1 MCWLDVWSLCA
12 ITLSYIDQTFQN
24 VVGQCAMADCY
35 FQQSNNE
42 HHDRKKTW
50 DEYLQA
56 PKTTCQHLKPLSLK
70 ESKRSN

>member
-42 HHDRKKTW
+42 HHDKK
-50 DEYLQA
+50 
-56 PKTTCQHLKPLSLK
+56 KKHGMNICKHLKLPA
-70 ESKRSN
+70 NT